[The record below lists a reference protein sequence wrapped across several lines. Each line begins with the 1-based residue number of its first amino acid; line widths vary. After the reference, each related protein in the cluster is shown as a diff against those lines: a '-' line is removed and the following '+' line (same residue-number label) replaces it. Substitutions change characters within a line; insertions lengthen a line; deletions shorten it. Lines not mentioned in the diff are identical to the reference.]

1 MYSGMSHCRLQKSRD
16 KEFYAALVL
25 ITAVFF
31 EIIKLKKMTE
41 VAMKKTL
48 IHVQKEFCA
57 ECSLALTR
65 FMQNMEGIE
74 SVEEEEGTIAI
85 TFDETKI
92 GEGRVKQIARDNIE
106 KLGYQLTM

>member
-1 MYSGMSHCRLQKSRD
+1 MT
-16 KEFYAALVL
+16 KEA
-25 ITAVFF
+25 
-31 EIIKLKKMTE
+31 
-41 VAMKKTL
+41 AMKKTF

-74 SVEEEEGTIAI
+74 SVEAEEGTVAV

-92 GEGRVKQIARDNIE
+92 GEDRVEQLVRDNIE
-106 KLGYQLTM
+106 KLGYHLT